1 MSTGLSKRR
10 KHELKELAASL
21 GLSVE
26 GLNKDLIDRIK
37 NHVAKHG
44 SDDPELRQLLREE
57 SPRTRRST
65 ESARLASLSSTN
77 EDGDSSEEEL
87 TQHRTTRSSPKR
99 KSTATA
105 TTTRISKKT
114 ESDSESAEDPLSE
127 HQVHNF
133 MDHMQ
138 TDLHGAKEKAQAL
151 EHIIQEKYQSG
162 KEALRRASKDF
173 SYTVTHAVDDVVG
186 TMNNIKEKSKGLRR
200 ESHNAHDDDNEDR
213 QHHRRHHRRRHSH
226 TRYHGNDEDGEP
238 GWGVRIF
245 EELRHRVAN
254 CTGACDFS
262 TCSTRCW
269 QYVQD
274 LGSTSLGFVWITF
287 VLELA
292 VFMSAAHFQYGND
305 DNEGW
310 LSCWHFFTNWDA
322 FLKPF
327 FAYYGTLFVI
337 PTLLSQLFNVDRARK
352 LRHHEED
359 EHHHHRPHL
368 TTGLLSRKTTSGLS
382 YFVFKFA
389 LTYVLSQ
396 TETPVHTATGLAGL
410 AKETVENLAGV
421 HGHHHHHYHHLWS
434 GYKLLTEV
442 FRYVPPSLGMATSGV
457 GTVLALAESIV
468 SRRR

>member
-37 NHVAKHG
+37 SHVAKHG
-44 SDDPELRQLLREE
+44 TDDPELRELLRED

-77 EDGDSSEEEL
+77 EEGDSSEGEL
-87 TQHRTTRSSPKR
+87 TQLRTTRSSPKR
-99 KSTATA
+99 KTTTAT
-105 TTTRISKKT
+105 TTTRISKRT
-114 ESDSESAEDPLSE
+114 ESESDSESAEDPLSE

-151 EHIIQEKYQSG
+151 EHTLQEKYQSG

-173 SYTVTHAVDDVVG
+173 SSTVTHAVGDV
-186 TMNNIKEKSKGLRR
+186 
-200 ESHNAHDDDNEDR
+200 
-213 QHHRRHHRRRHSH
+213 
-226 TRYHGNDEDGEP
+226 
-238 GWGVRIF
+238 
-245 EELRHRVAN
+245 
-254 CTGACDFS
+254 
-262 TCSTRCW
+262 
-269 QYVQD
+269 
-274 LGSTSLGFVWITF
+274 
-287 VLELA
+287 
-292 VFMSAAHFQYGND
+292 D

-310 LSCWHFFTNWDA
+310 LSCWHFFTNWDT

-327 FAYYGTLFVI
+327 FTYYGTLFVI

-359 EHHHHRPHL
+359 EHHHHQPHL

-396 TETPVHTATGLAGL
+396 STTPVQTATGLAGL
-410 AKETVENLAGV
+410 AKETVENMAGV
-421 HGHHHHHYHHLWS
+421 HGHHHHYHHLWS
-434 GYKLLTEV
+434 GCKFLAEV

-457 GTVLALAESIV
+457 GTVLALAESVV